1 MRIRFTDGERHVF
14 RKRPYEPLSEWA
26 AANLLVKDGPYAGG
40 RYRKDVNPYLVEI
53 MQTGI
58 YALQYAN
65 DRDGGAG
72 ILVIMPDGKL
82 AGGDH
87 SFTYTGQWQQ
97 QGDGITAVLLAKKH
111 RLAAGVSI
119 FGPVEKLTIDGS
131 GTIGGMI
138 AVVTGLGVYFTRKH
152 G

>member
-1 MRIRFTDGERHVF
+1 
-14 RKRPYEPLSEWA
+14 
-26 AANLLVKDGPYAGG
+26 
-40 RYRKDVNPYLVEI
+40 

-65 DRDGGAG
+65 DRDSGAG

-97 QGDGITAVLLAKKH
+97 QGDGITAMLLAKKH

-131 GTIGGMI
+131 GAIGGMGTTATTPI
-138 AVVTGLGVYFTRKH
+138 QLTATAREFPGIKINAVLTLLEAV
-152 G
+152 